1 MKATSVSKRSGILA
15 GGNWIVDQVKIID
28 TYPQPEQL
36 ANITS
41 QHQGT
46 GGAPY
51 NVLLDL
57 AKLGAEFP
65 LSGAGMVGKDAYG
78 EQILADCARYK
89 IDTRL
94 LKTTADAPT
103 SFTDVM
109 TVAGK
114 GQRTFFHCRGANALW
129 EAKDLDFSKIKARI
143 FHLGYLLLLDKLD
156 VVNDCGSI
164 VCMASCQ
171 PRA

>member
-1 MKATSVSKRSGILA
+1 MKLSSRYLLSCGVLA
-15 GGNWIVDQVKIID
+15 AGNWIVDEVKLID
-28 TYPQPEQL
+28 VFPAVEKL
-36 ANITS
+36 ANIQS
-41 QHQGT
+41 QSLGT

-94 LKTTADAPT
+94 LKMTADAPT
-103 SFTDVM
+103 SFTDVNA
-109 TVAGK
+109 TSRRASSASAG
-114 GQRTFFHCRGANALW
+114 L
-129 EAKDLDFSKIKARI
+129 S
-143 FHLGYLLLLDKLD
+143 
-156 VVNDCGSI
+156 
-164 VCMASCQ
+164 ASS
-171 PRA
+171 ASSA